1 MGTGK
6 PPQRRRAEALLG
18 YPGLSWPIA
27 RPPLRSVDDGVLDRG
42 GDIARMTVHVVVRRE
57 SSIAIA
63 AFVEMTYGGEKEFRL
78 HTDIPA
84 RILGTE
90 ASSIPERPLAPDRPL
105 AGTTP

>member
-42 GDIARMTVHVVVRRE
+42 GDIARMVDVLDAHRLGAYPSARPPRLGGPVVLPNSPRCSAAGIIDCHRGLRRNDLRRGKG
-57 SSIAIA
+57 
-63 AFVEMTYGGEKEFRL
+63 V
-78 HTDIPA
+78 
-84 RILGTE
+84 
-90 ASSIPERPLAPDRPL
+90 
-105 AGTTP
+105 